1 MCTSLIVP
9 VAADKAE
16 YKDEMPYL
24 FRLDSKGNMICL
36 SAIGGLDLSCFDKIY
51 ITILK
56 KHSESYL
63 LKELLS
69 LQFKRLGIAN
79 KAFVIEL
86 DRPTKSQP
94 ETVYETIKFS
104 GIQGN
109 ILIKDGDS
117 YFETA
122 IPVENSVCIFPLD
135 SLNHVNP
142 QDKSY
147 VNIDDMCYITNIIEK
162 RILGRDFCAGG
173 YFFESADLYCSLFE
187 ELSRYTPLYMSHLI
201 YTALLHGINFRPIKV
216 KNYLDWG
223 TLKDWRENE

>member
-109 ILIKDGDS
+109 ILIK
-117 YFETA
+117 
-122 IPVENSVCIFPLD
+122 V
-135 SLNHVNP
+135 
-142 QDKSY
+142 
-147 VNIDDMCYITNIIEK
+147 EK